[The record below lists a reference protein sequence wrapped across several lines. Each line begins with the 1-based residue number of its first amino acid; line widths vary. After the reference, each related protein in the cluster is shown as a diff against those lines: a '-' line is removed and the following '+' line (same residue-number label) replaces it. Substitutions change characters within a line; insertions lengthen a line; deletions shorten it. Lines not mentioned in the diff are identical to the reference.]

1 MKSLSNANYDN
12 IFRFIDDLNAINDR
26 NEFNNHYNEIFPLEL
41 ILKKENTSHTETAF
55 LNPLIWMFCSRKA
68 NNPINKIHERYLIVT
83 NDKNSNF
90 EDLLKSITKSMCIK
104 RNFK

>member
-41 ILKKENTSHTETAF
+41 ILKKENTSHTDCFSKPFDLEV
-55 LNPLIWMFCSRKA
+55 LLEKSKQPYQQDSRK
-68 NNPINKIHERYLIVT
+68 VF
-83 NDKNSNF
+83 NSHQ
-90 EDLLKSITKSMCIK
+90 
-104 RNFK
+104 